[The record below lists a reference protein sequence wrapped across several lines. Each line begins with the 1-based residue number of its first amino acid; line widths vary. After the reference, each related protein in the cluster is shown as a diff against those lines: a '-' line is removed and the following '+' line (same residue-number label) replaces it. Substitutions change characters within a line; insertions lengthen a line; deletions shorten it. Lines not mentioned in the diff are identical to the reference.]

1 MAEDKETEGKTE
13 EETDG
18 ENVEDEAVESNESET
33 GEIKV
38 SGINEKVQRV
48 LDKVLSKLKRVDQ
61 KLQAIQMVT
70 SKGITSGEADLSGYI
85 NKRIYTKQLALKGV
99 PNPDFFQNLNIL
111 EQQQIYKDAN
121 LAAYV
126 SNDPIAV
133 KQKLLQEINVDKQ
146 RLLLELRALKNEG

>member
-1 MAEDKETEGKTE
+1 
-13 EETDG
+13 
-18 ENVEDEAVESNESET
+18 
-33 GEIKV
+33 
-38 SGINEKVQRV
+38 
-48 LDKVLSKLKRVDQ
+48 
-61 KLQAIQMVT
+61 
-70 SKGITSGEADLSGYI
+70 
-85 NKRIYTKQLALKGV
+85 LALKGV